1 MDSNAV
7 AGSAATG
14 LDSRGPGDSQNQP
27 ETHLRAEDDI
37 GHAATRPFFTRLD
50 LTDKQDEDPPR
61 NSQGN
66 LICRFQNICPELAFD
81 RKREWR

>member
-1 MDSNAV
+1 MDNNAV
-7 AGSAATG
+7 AGSAAAG
-14 LDSRGPGDSQNQP
+14 LDSRGLGDSQNHP
-27 ETHLRAEDDI
+27 ETSLRAEGDI
-37 GHAATRPFFTRLD
+37 SHAATGPFFTRLD

-61 NSQGN
+61 NSQGK